1 MGNIIDSDLRR
12 LDLNLLLAFHAL
24 MKERNVTRAAEQLFI
39 GQPALSGAL
48 KRLRAAFDDELF
60 IRTRHGMAPTPRAV
74 ELAGAIDP
82 LLLSLQQALHSKPS
96 FNPGTAERV
105 FRIGL
110 SDALEVALMPK
121 LVQQLALTAPGIK
134 LISSFTDRTR
144 ASSMLDSGEIDLAI
158 GVFDEASS
166 WHRSSALFDWTF
178 VCVFDPSHIKLPDGR
193 LTLEDYLAYPHLLT
207 SFSGELHGF
216 IDERLERLGHKRDV
230 LFASRNFATNPLIVR
245 QMAAFATVPSFVAG
259 AWAETLQLSI
269 ASLPFESL
277 TTQVGLL
284 WTAVGGADT
293 GLAWLMSQFER
304 LYGQGAARTD

>member
-1 MGNIIDSDLRR
+1 MSIIDSDLRR

-24 MKERNVTRAAEQLFI
+24 MAERNVTRAAERLFI

-48 KRLRAAFDDELF
+48 KRLRSAFGDELF
-60 IRTRHGMAPTPRAV
+60 VRTRQGMAPTPRAV

-82 LLLSLQQALHSKPS
+82 LLLSLQQALRRKPS
-96 FNPGTAERV
+96 FDPGTAERV
-105 FRIGL
+105 FHIGL

-121 LVQQLALTAPGIK
+121 LVQQFARTAPGIR

-144 ASSMLDSGEIDLAI
+144 ASSMLDAGEIDLAI
-158 GVFDEASS
+158 GVFDEAST
-166 WHRSSALFDWTF
+166 WHRGQALFDWTF
-178 VCVFDPSHIKLPDGR
+178 VCVFDPRHIALPGGR

-216 IDERLERLGHKRDV
+216 IDEKLEGLGHRRNV

-245 QMAAFATVPSFVAG
+245 QMAAFATVPSFVAD
-259 AWAETLQLSI
+259 AWAETLQLST

-277 TTQVGLL
+277 TTQVSLL
-284 WTAVGGADT
+284 WTAISDADA
-293 GLAWLMSQFER
+293 GLAWLIAQFEH
-304 LYGQGAARTD
+304 LYGRGAARSY